1 MSKNDLLS
9 LKVKLEKLEEKHLKI
24 YEKNKR
30 KSLVICGQLTK
41 TYPSMFLVIQDK
53 TNEKHS
59 YRYVDVLTKQI
70 TIEFD
75 GKELNKEFD
84 RE

>member
-1 MSKNDLLS
+1 MSKSDLS
-9 LKVKLEKLEEKHLKI
+9 ILKENLEKHEGRHITIQEKH
-24 YEKNKR
+24 KR
-30 KSLVICGQLTK
+30 KTLIIKGTLTR
-41 TYPSMFLVIQDK
+41 TYPNMFLVIQDK

-70 TIEFD
+70 ILEFD
-75 GKELNKEFD
+75 RKELEKEFD

>member
-1 MSKNDLLS
+1 
-9 LKVKLEKLEEKHLKI
+9 
-24 YEKNKR
+24 
-30 KSLVICGQLTK
+30 
-41 TYPSMFLVIQDK
+41 MFLVIQDK

-75 GKELNKEFD
+75 GKELKKEFD